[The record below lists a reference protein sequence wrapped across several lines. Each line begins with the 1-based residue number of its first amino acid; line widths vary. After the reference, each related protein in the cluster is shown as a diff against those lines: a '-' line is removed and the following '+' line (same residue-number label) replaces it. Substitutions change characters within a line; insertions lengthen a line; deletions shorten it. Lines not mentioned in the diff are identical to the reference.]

1 MSQIE
6 YSIENDAAKRVYEL
20 LQPTLIELIDIA
32 LIGKQLHWTIVGRRF
47 KDVHEHLDEII
58 DSVRIHSDD
67 IAEYITTVGQIP
79 NGTAAAI
86 AKAAPFADVA
96 IESIEVEDVLNYTAT
111 MLKTASQNIRGRIDA
126 ADVDPVAQ
134 DHLIQSAAT
143 LNKHLWMISA
153 SR

>member
-96 IESIEVEDVLNYTAT
+96 IESIEVEDVLNYTAKSSSGCAVT
-111 MLKTASQNIRGRIDA
+111 PITN
-126 ADVDPVAQ
+126 
-134 DHLIQSAAT
+134 
-143 LNKHLWMISA
+143 
-153 SR
+153 